1 MTELAKI
8 SNVKDI
14 LSENLTIPEYQRAY
28 KWTQRNVQQL
38 LDDLWFHFNNK
49 PNYRIGAVVL
59 HEDEKNKLN
68 IVDGQQ
74 RIITLSLILFNLEM
88 EIEIDKE
95 LTSNGIL
102 GRLTL
107 RHKISVDNIKNNNEV
122 IKNFIQD
129 ILHEKK
135 IGFYN
140 YILKCEMV
148 RICLKNIDE
157 SFQFFDAQNARGKSL
172 APYDLLKAYHLRE
185 FEPDN
190 PNVLQS
196 VENWENAVDTQKG
209 ANLNKVISQT
219 LFRLRRWDKFR
230 GAEYFENEDIVDF
243 KGVSQSCHYP
253 YVRQALAGNA
263 MHLNY
268 KLNPFM
274 LSEKFAQPIFQA
286 NQVIIN
292 GQSFF
297 EYIEHYRKSH
307 DFLFHAEKGYLN
319 RVSLKSKE
327 KSLLAFLNS
336 YHGNWRVGDQYVRN
350 LFECV
355 LLRYYDKFGLEE
367 IERAIALCF
376 RWAYRI
382 RLIKTRVFFST
393 VENEANNINGLL
405 FHINNSITPKDVFYF
420 SIPKYKVEFKAKE
433 LVDLENLKVDQKEE
447 DKNEK

>member
-1 MTELAKI
+1 MTELSAEI
-8 SNVKDI
+8 TNVEDI
-14 LSENLTIPEYQRAY
+14 LKENLAIPEYQRAY

-38 LDDLWFHFNNK
+38 LDDLWFHFNYK

-59 HEDEKNKLN
+59 HEDEENKLN

-74 RIITLSLILFNLEM
+74 RIITLSLILFNLEK
-88 EIEIDKE
+88 EIKTDKK
-95 LTSNGIL
+95 LMSNGIL
-102 GRLTL
+102 VRLTL
-107 RHKISVDNIKNNNEV
+107 RHQISIDNIKNNNEV

-129 ILHEKK
+129 ISPEKK
-135 IGFYN
+135 SDFYN

-148 RICLKNIDE
+148 RICLKDIDKA
-157 SFQFFDAQNARGKSL
+157 FQFFDAQNARGKSL

-219 LFRLRRWDKFR
+219 LFRLRRWDKLR

-263 MHLNY
+263 MHLSY

-274 LSEKFAQPIFQA
+274 FSEKFAQPIFQT

-319 RVSLKSKE
+319 RVYFGSEE

-355 LLRYYDKFGLEE
+355 LLRYYDKFGLDE
-367 IERAIALCF
+367 IERAITLCF

-393 VENEANNINGLL
+393 VENEANSINGLL
-405 FHINNSITPKDVFYF
+405 FHINNSITPKDVFCF
-420 SIPKYKVEFKAKE
+420 SIPKYKVEFQAQD
-433 LVDLENLKVDQKEE
+433 LVDLEKLEVDQK
-447 DKNEK
+447 